1 MSFDTEACGARIR
14 ELRKG
19 NKLTQE
25 KLAEKLNITDSHL
38 RRIESGTRTGSI
50 DLLIDI
56 AAYFEV
62 SMDYLLLGKVDQS
75 GKARAELREVQKQLK
90 QITAHAVE
98 IRQEPCLTGSVNRAS
113 KALKEAVASYYTN
126 FRAVR

>member
-25 KLAEKLNITDSHL
+25 RLAEELNITDSHL

-75 GKARAELREVQKQLK
+75 GKVRAKTGTVPDWIGK
-90 QITAHAVE
+90 
-98 IRQEPCLTGSVNRAS
+98 PCLQGSKRAS
-113 KALKEAVASYYTN
+113 RFLLY
-126 FRAVR
+126 

>member
-25 KLAEKLNITDSHL
+25 RLAEELNITDSHL

-75 GKARAELREVQKQLK
+75 GKVRAELREVQKQLK
-90 QITAHAVE
+90 RITAM
-98 IRQEPCLTGSVNRAS
+98 L
-113 KALKEAVASYYTN
+113 
-126 FRAVR
+126 

>member
-14 ELRKG
+14 VLRKG

-56 AAYFEV
+56 VLILRYRWIISFSERWI
-62 SMDYLLLGKVDQS
+62 SPGK
-75 GKARAELREVQKQLK
+75 
-90 QITAHAVE
+90 
-98 IRQEPCLTGSVNRAS
+98 
-113 KALKEAVASYYTN
+113 
-126 FRAVR
+126 

>member
-1 MSFDTEACGARIR
+1 MCSFLEEKCRSLPELKFAQQPNFRFGGQTKSFDTEACGARIR
-14 ELRKG
+14 ELCKG

-25 KLAEKLNITDSHL
+25 KLAEELNITDSHL
-38 RRIESGTRTGSI
+38 RWIESGTRTGSI

-90 QITAHAVE
+90 RITAM
-98 IRQEPCLTGSVNRAS
+98 L
-113 KALKEAVASYYTN
+113 
-126 FRAVR
+126 

>member
-62 SMDYLLLGKVDQS
+62 FAAYFEVSMDYLLLGKVDQS
-75 GKARAELREVQKQLK
+75 GKVRAELREVQKQLK
-90 QITAHAVE
+90 RITAM
-98 IRQEPCLTGSVNRAS
+98 L
-113 KALKEAVASYYTN
+113 
-126 FRAVR
+126 

>member
-25 KLAEKLNITDSHL
+25 KLAEELNITDSHL

-90 QITAHAVE
+90 RIIAM
-98 IRQEPCLTGSVNRAS
+98 P
-113 KALKEAVASYYTN
+113 
-126 FRAVR
+126 

>member
-19 NKLTQE
+19 NKLSQE
-25 KLAEKLNITDSHL
+25 RLAEELNITDSHL

-56 AAYFEV
+56 AAYLRCRWIISFSERWT
-62 SMDYLLLGKVDQS
+62 SPGK
-75 GKARAELREVQKQLK
+75 RE
-90 QITAHAVE
+90 
-98 IRQEPCLTGSVNRAS
+98 RNCGRYRNS
-113 KALKEAVASYYTN
+113 
-126 FRAVR
+126 

>member
-25 KLAEKLNITDSHL
+25 KLAEELNITDSHL

-75 GKARAELREVQKQLK
+75 GKARAELREVQKQ
-90 QITAHAVE
+90 
-98 IRQEPCLTGSVNRAS
+98 IRSLVQTHENDDFILHVGVKVLIKR
-113 KALKEAVASYYTN
+113 KKFEN
-126 FRAVR
+126 FIDRSSEV